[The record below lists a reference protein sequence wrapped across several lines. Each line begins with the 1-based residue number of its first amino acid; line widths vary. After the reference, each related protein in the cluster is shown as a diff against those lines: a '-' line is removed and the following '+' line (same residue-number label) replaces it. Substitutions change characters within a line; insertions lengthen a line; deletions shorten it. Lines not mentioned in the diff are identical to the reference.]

1 MQNYI
6 INILEYEKVLEEASI
21 KRKLDEK
28 ESGGGTLKYGMLESQ
43 VANFFFT
50 MPHGIF
56 ILNMIFVH

>member
-1 MQNYI
+1 MQNYV

-43 VANFFFT
+43 VANIFFHHA
-50 MPHGIF
+50 M
-56 ILNMIFVH
+56 LYS